1 MDRPAH
7 RRDYIPVPS
16 LLGLSLSRLT
26 LLLFLAF
33 QAADGLIT
41 YAVASLFGP
50 GVEGNPIIAV
60 WMQVLGVGP
69 TLVLAK
75 LASSAGGILLYWR
88 RVHLAL
94 AAVTA
99 FYAFAAVIP
108 WLSVLSGTW

>member
-1 MDRPAH
+1 
-7 RRDYIPVPS
+7 
-16 LLGLSLSRLT
+16 
-26 LLLFLAF
+26 
-33 QAADGLIT
+33 
-41 YAVASLFGP
+41 
-50 GVEGNPIIAV
+50 
-60 WMQVLGVGP
+60 VGP